1 MTENSNAFGRLP
13 GPGGYTAAQKA
24 ALILA
29 ALGPDAA
36 GPVIERVGD
45 QHLRAFAEAF
55 ARLKSI
61 PRDELT
67 AVVEE
72 FLGHFQG
79 SDGSLKGGFDEAKTL
94 IEHFKGADPTQRL
107 LEDVSAPGGPT
118 IWRRLEGVTDGALAG
133 YLQNQHPQ
141 VIAVVLSK
149 LNTEKASSVLG
160 KFDTALARKIVK
172 RLASPMPVRRE
183 ALRVLSETIERDF
196 LLPAKKQAKVHK
208 PGEMVGA
215 LMNNLPAEKRDAL
228 LKYIE
233 EDSPDIFEDVKAV
246 ILTFQDIPARVPA
259 NAIPMLVREVETDVF
274 LKAVKYGK
282 QNAPEAVAYIFKNI
296 SQRMGQQYEEQMGSM
311 KPITVTDAEAAQT
324 QLMAGLRR
332 LVNAGEITLVE
343 PASEGDEAAVQE
355 NFI

>member
-1 MTENSNAFGRLP
+1 MTGASTALTRNGEPS
-13 GPGGYTAAQKA
+13 GYTAAQKA

-29 ALGPDAA
+29 ALGPEAA

-45 QHLRAFAEAF
+45 QHLRAFAEAY
-55 ARLKSI
+55 ARLKTI
-61 PRDELT
+61 PRHELT

-72 FLGHFQG
+72 FLGHFQS
-79 SDGSLKGGFDEAKTL
+79 SDAALKGGFEEAKGL
-94 IEHFKGADPTQRL
+94 IEHFKGADPTKRL
-107 LEDVSAPGGPT
+107 LEDISAPGGPSV
-118 IWRRLEGVTDGALAG
+118 WQRLEGVTDGALAS
-133 YLQNQHPQ
+133 YLMTQHPQ
-141 VIAVVLSK
+141 VIAVVLSR
-149 LNTEKASSVLG
+149 LNTEKASSVLA
-160 KFDTALARKIVK
+160 KFDTDVARKIVR
-172 RLASPMPVRRE
+172 RLAAPMPVRKE
-183 ALRVLSETIERDF
+183 ALRLLAETIERDF

-215 LMNNLPAEKRDAL
+215 LMNNLPTEKRDAL
-228 LKYIE
+228 LKFIE
-233 EDSPDIFEDVKAV
+233 EDAPDIFEDVKSV

-296 SQRMGQQYEEQMGSM
+296 SQRMGQQYEEQMGAM

-332 LVNAGEITLVE
+332 LVSAGEITLVE
-343 PASEGDEAAVQE
+343 PVSEGGEAAVQE

>member
-1 MTENSNAFGRLP
+1 MRGSDAFSRSAQP
-13 GPGGYTAAQKA
+13 QGYTSSEKA

-29 ALGPDAA
+29 VLGPEAA

-55 ARLKSI
+55 ARLKTI
-61 PRDELT
+61 PREELA

-72 FLGHFQG
+72 FLSHFQT
-79 SDGSLKGGFDEAKTL
+79 SDTALKGGFEEAKVL
-94 IEHFKGADPTQRL
+94 IEHFKGADPTKRL

-118 IWRRLEGVTDGALAG
+118 VWQRLDGVTDSATAG
-133 YLQNQHPQ
+133 YLKTQHPQ

-160 KFDTALARKIVK
+160 KLDIDLARKVVR
-172 RLASPMPVRRE
+172 RLAAPMPVRKE
-183 ALRVLSETIERDF
+183 ALRVLAETIERDF

-215 LMNNLPAEKRDAL
+215 LMNNLPTEKRDAL
-228 LKYIE
+228 LKFIE
-233 EDSPDIFEDVKAV
+233 EDSPDIFDDVKSV
-246 ILTFQDIPARVPA
+246 ILTFQDIPSRVPA
-259 NAIPMLVREVETDVF
+259 NAIPMLVREVEADMF

-282 QNAPEAVAYIFKNI
+282 HNAPEAVAYIFKNI
-296 SQRMGQQYEEQMGSM
+296 SQRMGQQYEEQMSAM
-311 KPITVTDAEAAQT
+311 KQVTVTDAEAAQT

-332 LVNAGEITLVE
+332 LVQSGEITLVE
-343 PASEGDEAAVQE
+343 PAVEGAENAIQE
-355 NFI
+355 NYI